1 MATII
6 PANQFRAPN
15 VRLINYD
22 TINSVSDEDTQL
34 NFLKNIFR
42 QYRGQT
48 IEIGKSHLSKPTP
61 DAPMRQII
69 TDNQITEVPVS
80 GFNSWWKIFIS

>member
-22 TINSVSDEDTQL
+22 TINSVSDQDTQL
-34 NFLKNIFR
+34 NFLKN
-42 QYRGQT
+42 
-48 IEIGKSHLSKPTP
+48 
-61 DAPMRQII
+61 M
-69 TDNQITEVPVS
+69 
-80 GFNSWWKIFIS
+80 KINYLVIN